1 MSCSPKL
8 SEAFF
13 KEDFQNQARHALDNR
28 ECIRLLGLRLLQK
41 GLPETEV
48 ADLLDV
54 HPQAV
59 YKWLCRYKEGGAESL
74 KDRGGRG
81 RKNILTDEQEQRFK
95 SAVLELQEQREGGRV
110 VGRDIKEMLSKEFGI
125 DCVNSTVYRLLH
137 KVGLSWISGRTCHPE
152 SDPEAQE
159 AFKKKFKD
167 EVQQR
172 IPESV
177 DLKNVDVWFQD
188 EGRFGQQ
195 NTISRIWAPKGSRPG
210 LIRQRQFKYAY
221 MFGAVC
227 PERDK
232 AIALI
237 L

>member
-1 MSCSPKL
+1 MSCSPNL

-81 RKNILTDEQEQRFK
+81 RKNILTDEQEQR
-95 SAVLELQEQREGGRV
+95 V
-110 VGRDIKEMLSKEFGI
+110 VG
-125 DCVNSTVYRLLH
+125 
-137 KVGLSWISGRTCHPE
+137 
-152 SDPEAQE
+152 
-159 AFKKKFKD
+159 
-167 EVQQR
+167 
-172 IPESV
+172 
-177 DLKNVDVWFQD
+177 
-188 EGRFGQQ
+188 
-195 NTISRIWAPKGSRPG
+195 
-210 LIRQRQFKYAY
+210 
-221 MFGAVC
+221 
-227 PERDK
+227 
-232 AIALI
+232 
-237 L
+237 